1 METHIPN
8 MGLNLTRLLRKQFMK
23 TSHLII
29 RTILAVTGMAI
40 IISGCSASL
49 KNSMV
54 RPAVSPAAI
63 VQVNQ
68 QLEIPN
74 GKARVYIQ
82 DGAVTTWRN
91 IDKWSTYCSVLMQ
104 QKHASGEPKLS
115 VLPGQF
121 KITKVIESEDGLGTG
136 RTYVASLG
144 WIIDAKGYDRSVHV
158 IFGVEMRLSSAD
170 QAGVRALI
178 CEKRADN
185 LGHYNYPTLAE
196 IKTALG
202 DTIEIKSP

>member
-1 METHIPN
+1 MIV
-8 MGLNLTRLLRKQFMK
+8 
-23 TSHLII
+23 
-29 RTILAVTGMAI
+29 RTIVAVTGI
-40 IISGCSASL
+40 IVISGCGASF
-49 KNSMV
+49 KNNTV
-54 RPAVSPAAI
+54 RPSVSPAAI

-82 DGAVTTWRN
+82 DGAVITYRKK
-91 IDKWSTYCSVLMQ
+91 DKWSTYCSLSMQ
-104 QKHASGEPKLS
+104 QKHATGEPKLS

-121 KITKVIESEDGLGTG
+121 QITKVIESEDGLGTR

-144 WIIDAKGYDRSVHV
+144 WIIDARGFERSANA
-158 IFGVEMRLSSAD
+158 IFGVEMRISSVE
-170 QAGVRALI
+170 QPGVRALI

-185 LGHYNYPTLAE
+185 MGGINYRDYPTLAE

-202 DTIEIKSP
+202 DTIEIKTP

>member
-1 METHIPN
+1 MLRKKN
-8 MGLNLTRLLRKQFMK
+8 MGMIHLT
-23 TSHLII
+23 I
-29 RTILAVTGMAI
+29 RTIMALVGI
-40 IISGCSASL
+40 IILSGCGASL
-49 KNSMV
+49 QNNIV
-54 RPAVSPAAI
+54 RPSVGPTAI

-74 GKARVYIQ
+74 RKARVYIQ
-82 DGAVTTWRN
+82 DGAVITYRKK
-91 IDKWSTYCSVLMQ
+91 DEWSTYCSLLMQ

-121 KITKVIESEDGLGTG
+121 KITKVIESEDGSGTG

-144 WIIDAKGYDRSVHV
+144 WFIDVNSNSSAYV
-158 IFGVEMRLSSAD
+158 IYAVEMRLSSAD
-170 QAGVRALI
+170 QPGVRALI
-178 CEKRADN
+178 CEKRADTIGYN
-185 LGHYNYPTLAE
+185 YRNYPTLVE

>member
-1 METHIPN
+1 M
-8 MGLNLTRLLRKQFMK
+8 RK
-23 TSHLII
+23 SHLII
-29 RTILAVTGMAI
+29 RTFVAVTGI
-40 IISGCSASL
+40 IVISGCGASY
-49 KNSMV
+49 KNNMV
-54 RPAVSPAAI
+54 RPSVSPAAI

-74 GKARVYIQ
+74 GKSRVYIQ
-82 DGAVTTWRN
+82 DGAVTTYRN

-121 KITKVIESEDGLGTG
+121 KITKVIESEDGSNTG

-144 WIIDAKGYDRSVHV
+144 WFIDVHGHRSTHV
-158 IFGVEMRLSSAD
+158 IYAVEMRLSSAD
-170 QAGVRALI
+170 QPGVRALI
-178 CEKRADN
+178 CKKRAYT
-185 LGHYNYPTLAE
+185 LGVNYRNYPALAE

>member
-1 METHIPN
+1 
-8 MGLNLTRLLRKQFMK
+8 MK
-23 TSHLII
+23 RIQLII
-29 RTILAVTGMAI
+29 RTFVAVSGI
-40 IISGCSASL
+40 VIVSGCATAL
-49 KNSMV
+49 ENNSE
-54 RPAVSPAAI
+54 RPSVSPAAI

-74 GKARVYIQ
+74 RKARVYIQ
-82 DGAVTTWRN
+82 DGAIITFRKK
-91 IDKWSTYCSVLMQ
+91 DEWSTYCSLLMQ

-121 KITKVIESEDGLGTG
+121 KITKVIESEDGQGTG
-136 RTYVASLG
+136 RTYVASLEWVMG
-144 WIIDAKGYDRSVHV
+144 DRSINV
-158 IFGVEMRLSSAD
+158 IYRVEMRLSSAD
-170 QAGVRALI
+170 QPGVRALI

-185 LGHYNYPTLAE
+185 MGVHSIHNYPTLAE

>member
-1 METHIPN
+1 MRIT
-8 MGLNLTRLLRKQFMK
+8 
-23 TSHLII
+23 HLII
-29 RTILAVTGMAI
+29 RTIVTVAGI
-40 IISGCSASL
+40 IILSGCGASF
-49 KNSMV
+49 KNNMV
-54 RPAVSPAAI
+54 RPSVSPAAI

-82 DGAVTTWRN
+82 DGAVITWRN
-91 IDKWSTYCSVLMQ
+91 KDKWSTYCSVLMQ

-144 WIIDAKGYDRSVHV
+144 WFIDAKGYDRPVHV

-178 CEKRADN
+178 CEKRADQMGVYN
-185 LGHYNYPTLAE
+185 YHNYPTLAE